1 MGIKISM
8 EFLIG
13 LIITLI
19 VLAIIL
25 VGCNRALTPKCDLR
39 AMDAFEAFNTLYK
52 DCMNE
57 DKNNICNC
65 GEFDIKSLPPDH
77 KILLTPYIEENKE
90 KIRVSLVCNGRNAKN
105 DYLENLEG
113 DEKVKV
119 YVPDPINFEK
129 IDNLAMLNL
138 RRNMRDNTN
147 SKRLSWIYTEMGDK
161 IRNNEKPYISEE
173 ILGNGFEIE
182 NTEITHYVKNVG
194 LLLGVNEPLTLL
206 NLNGNVAFM
215 AKTKSQKGKV
225 SFSNCV

>member
-1 MGIKISM
+1 M

-13 LIITLI
+13 LIISLI
-19 VLAIIL
+19 VFALL
-25 VGCNRALTPKCDLR
+25 TGCVSKSLNPKCDLK
-39 AMDAFEAFNTLYK
+39 AVDAFNEFNTLYK
-52 DCMNE
+52 DCVNE

-65 GEFDIKSLPPDH
+65 GEFDINSLPPDY
-77 KILLTPYIEENKE
+77 KILLTPFVKDNKE

-147 SKRLSWIYTEMGDK
+147 SERLNWIYTEMGDK
-161 IRNNEKPYISEE
+161 IRNEPIYISEE

-206 NLNGNVAFM
+206 NLNGRVAFM

>member
-13 LIITLI
+13 LIISLI
-19 VLAIIL
+19 VFALL
-25 VGCNRALTPKCDLR
+25 TGCVSKSLNPKCDLK
-39 AMDAFEAFNTLYK
+39 AVDAFNEFNTLYK
-52 DCMNE
+52 DCVNE

-65 GEFDIKSLPPDH
+65 GEFDINSLPPDY
-77 KILLTPYIEENKE
+77 KILLTPFIKDNKE

-113 DEKVKV
+113 DEKIRV
-119 YVPDPINFEK
+119 YFPDPINFEERS
-129 IDNLAMLNL
+129 DMDQFVRTA
-138 RRNMRDNTN
+138 RDETDAE
-147 SKRLSWIYTEMGDK
+147 RLSWIYTEMGYK
-161 IRNNEKPYISEE
+161 IRSEPIYISEE

-206 NLNGNVAFM
+206 NLNGRVAFM